1 MQIMRTFRSLSVA
14 VIAVLVSAV
23 VGGLLGRTALA
34 DEDQVAR
41 EYRVFTSALAAIES
55 EYVEPVDSTRLV
67 YGAIDGMLKTL
78 DPHSSFMDPRT
89 YAQLRER
96 QEGRYYGLGIS
107 IVVVDGDITV
117 MQLFEGSPA
126 YRKGIRRGDVI
137 ARVSGQDAKGWTSDK
152 AVRELRGEKG
162 TTVKIGIRRSG
173 YEGLIDM
180 EVERDEINIP
190 TVRGAFMIDGERG
203 YIRLGDFSETSN
215 RELGDA
221 LQKLR
226 AQGMKRLVL
235 DLRDNPGGPLDQ
247 AIKVANR
254 FLARGQMVVY
264 TRGRVPNS
272 DQDYRA
278 TEASESIDLPLVV
291 LVNRNSASASEI
303 VAGAIQDHD
312 RGLIVGE
319 RTFGKALVQ
328 SVYRISGGAGL
339 ALTTGRYYTPS
350 GRLIQRPWDG
360 SFDEYFTYAL
370 KDQEQAR
377 ALRNDADLKYTDT
390 GRKVFGGGGIEPDRL
405 VAGPVEGFD
414 PTRSGRILYARQA
427 FERYAERYSADGD
440 TRIAGQA
447 QNRQVV
453 ARGFTVTD
461 AMAEDFK
468 AFLKRGGFKVEEADF
483 ARDLPFVRA
492 MIRYQIDL
500 ALFGV
505 DEARRNLIGQDPQ
518 AQVALGLFAEA
529 ERLTQMAQSR
539 ATRGG
544 DGQPR

>member
-1 MQIMRTFRSLSVA
+1 MRKVGSLSVA
-14 VIAVLVSAV
+14 VLAVLVSAV
-23 VGGLLGRTALA
+23 LGGLVGRSVLA
-34 DEDQVAR
+34 DEDAVLR
-41 EYRVFTSALAAIES
+41 EYRVFTAALAAVEGQ
-55 EYVEPVDSTRLV
+55 YVEPVDSTRLV
-67 YGAIDGMLKTL
+67 YSAIDGMLKTL

-96 QEGRYYGLGIS
+96 QEGRYYGLGLT

-137 ARVSGQDAKGWTSDK
+137 ARIKDQDAKGWTSDR

-162 TTVKIGIRRSG
+162 TTVKIAIRRAG
-173 YEGLIDM
+173 YANLIDM
-180 EVERDEINIP
+180 EVERDEIAIV

-203 YIRLGDFSETSN
+203 YVRLGDFSETSN
-215 RELGDA
+215 RELGEA
-221 LQKLR
+221 LQKLK

-254 FLARGQMVVY
+254 FLARGQLVVY

-272 DQDYRA
+272 DEDYRA
-278 TEASESIDLPLVV
+278 TEASEYTDLPLVV

-312 RGLIVGE
+312 RGLIIGE

-360 SFDEYFTYAL
+360 SFDEYFTYTL
-370 KDQEQAR
+370 KDQTQAQASR
-377 ALRNDADLKYTDT
+377 SDADLKYTDV

-414 PTRSGRILYARQA
+414 PTRACRLLYARQI
-427 FERYAERYSADGD
+427 FERYAERYSAEGD
-440 TRIAGQA
+440 TRISGQA
-447 QNRQVV
+447 QNRQIV

-461 AMAEDFK
+461 AMVEDFK
-468 AFLKRGGFKVEEADF
+468 AFLSREGQKVDEADLAKDQAF
-483 ARDLPFVRA
+483 IRA

-500 ALFGV
+500 ALFGM
-505 DEARRNLIGQDPQ
+505 DEARRNLVAQDPQ

-529 ERLTQMAQSR
+529 ERLAQT
-539 ATRGG
+539 AQAKAIRGG
-544 DGQPR
+544 SKTQP